1 MPEGD
6 SSGGITSL
14 TAIKDRVIEAAAL
27 RFLLWGTTS
36 EPPATILLPN
46 CRTPG
51 GTGEVMASWRCEKGP
66 INMGLVGMIRNE
78 NAHHQANFKTG
89 ALNHSATLPSLE
101 LRGLAIGWRRRKPPI
116 DRRCANKKDRPTPA
130 FRLFQRVKLRE
141 QLGSFYS
148 RTWMTIS
155 VVAEICSAGRI
166 V

>member
-1 MPEGD
+1 
-6 SSGGITSL
+6 
-14 TAIKDRVIEAAAL
+14 
-27 RFLLWGTTS
+27 
-36 EPPATILLPN
+36 
-46 CRTPG
+46 
-51 GTGEVMASWRCEKGP
+51 MASWRCEKGP
-66 INMGLVGMIRNE
+66 INMGMGLVGMIRNE

-116 DRRCANKKDRPTPA
+116 DRRRTNKKDRPTAA
-130 FRLFQRVKLRE
+130 FRLFQRVIRGKLRE